1 VAAVL
6 RGCPPDSAEAAQVA
20 SRILEAVPGEHPV
33 DREELIA
40 GLEVTTDP
48 RIDRYWQLT
57 ATINGWPAFPSH
69 MPGDLWLLAALRA
82 HG

>member
-1 VAAVL
+1 
-6 RGCPPDSAEAAQVA
+6 
-20 SRILEAVPGEHPV
+20 V
-33 DREELIA
+33 DPEELIA

-57 ATINGWPAFPSH
+57 ATINGWPRSPSH
-69 MPGDLWLLAALRA
+69 GQGDLWLLAALRA